1 MDNAQFKRSRALLA
15 FTLLAVTA
23 GASHAADLSC
33 SLKFS
38 TKGWSAVYKRADG
51 SGTVTCD
58 DGTSM
63 DVKIKMRGGG
73 LTVGKSEIDDGT
85 GKFTHVLKIGD
96 VLGAYAQTEAHAGA
110 LKSATAQ
117 VLTKGTVSLA
127 LSGTGEGIDLG
138 VSVGRFTIEKAK

>member
-1 MDNAQFKRSRALLA
+1 MHTTPSTLARTLLVS
-15 FTLLAVTA
+15 TLLALAA
-23 GASHAADLSC
+23 GASQAADLSC

-51 SGTVTCD
+51 TGTVTCE

-63 DVKIKMRGGG
+63 AVTIKMRGGG
-73 LTVGKSEIDDGT
+73 VTVGKSEIDDGT
-85 GKFTHVLKIGD
+85 GKFTHVLKIND
-96 VLGAYAQTEAHAGA
+96 VLGSYAQTEAHAGA

-138 VSVGRFTIEKAK
+138 VSVGKFTIEKAK